1 MTAAKS
7 RLFSCVFLSATQG
20 QLVGGRSR
28 TYEQLEVR
36 AKKRST
42 ALDLGWR
49 PDSSASAAGGFAKG
63 AVKSNKTWALYERR

>member
-1 MTAAKS
+1 MTTAKS

-42 ALDLGWR
+42 ALDHG
-49 PDSSASAAGGFAKG
+49 
-63 AVKSNKTWALYERR
+63 

>member
-42 ALDLGWR
+42 VLDPG
-49 PDSSASAAGGFAKG
+49 
-63 AVKSNKTWALYERR
+63 